1 MKYRCTMCGEIYDE
15 EKSGVKFK
23 DLPESWV
30 CPVCGAPK
38 SLFEPVAEAP
48 AMDAAGNEAVANVAP
63 VADPLDAVSYI
74 QAVAENGE
82 IPIGSAGA
90 KSTLSPF
97 SEVLIIAGQLAS
109 KPLADTVP
117 VSTEV
122 VLGLSAKKP
131 LKLAAP
137 ILVSHM
143 SYGALTGETK
153 IAIATGA
160 REAGVAVESGEGG
173 IFEKEREIAPAFIF
187 EYVPNKYSVTDEN
200 LKKADA
206 IDIKIGQAAK
216 PGLGGHLPG
225 AKVTAEIAA
234 MRGFPE
240 GEDIIS
246 PPAFPEINSAEDLK
260 ALVSELRERSEGRPI
275 GIKIAAN
282 DIEGDLEWIRIAEP
296 DYITIDGRGGGT
308 GAAPSLWKETAG
320 VPTLYALVRARKY
333 LDEHKMSQELII
345 TGGLRTAADIAKCL
359 ALGADAVAL
368 ATGVLTAVA
377 APAEIEKSE
386 KVANYLSGTLAELK
400 MYARACGLSDLR
412 DFSLKNLATTSET
425 VCNHT
430 PIRHVG
436 L

>member
-82 IPIGSAGA
+82 IPIGSA
-90 KSTLSPF
+90 
-97 SEVLIIAGQLAS
+97 
-109 KPLADTVP
+109 
-117 VSTEV
+117 
-122 VLGLSAKKP
+122 
-131 LKLAAP
+131 
-137 ILVSHM
+137 
-143 SYGALTGETK
+143 
-153 IAIATGA
+153 
-160 REAGVAVESGEGG
+160 EGG

-200 LKKADA
+200 LRRADA

-359 ALGADAVAL
+359 ALGANAVAL
-368 ATGVLTAVA
+368 ATGALTAVA